1 MGVGDRLPPD
11 HARELTARPARPISA
26 QERETRRVT
35 DLLVGVAIIGLLSAL
50 LFVAAR
56 RVAPALPV
64 RLTNLLAIF
73 FIALMI
79 AFVLLVQGRPF
90 LARVLPFS
98 NLIVVGNVQPL

>member
-1 MGVGDRLPPD
+1 MVRGIVGPASRRPRPCMAYQPVGLG
-11 HARELTARPARPISA
+11 HRISGTHRAGTLTALPVRPIRLG
-26 QERETRRVT
+26 ERETRRVT

-56 RVAPALPV
+56 RAAPALPP

-79 AFVLLVQGRPF
+79 AFVLL
-90 LARVLPFS
+90 
-98 NLIVVGNVQPL
+98 